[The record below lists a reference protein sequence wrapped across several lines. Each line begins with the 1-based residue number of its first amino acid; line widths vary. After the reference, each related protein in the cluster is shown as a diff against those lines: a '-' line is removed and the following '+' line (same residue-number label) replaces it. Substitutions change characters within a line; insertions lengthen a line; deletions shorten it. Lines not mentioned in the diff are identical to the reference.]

1 MARHATLDD
10 EQNLRIPKDASSY
23 EGFQRWVA
31 SGDFPETGRIDYLK
45 GVIEID
51 LSPEDLYTHS
61 APKTAIALTLGKLL
75 VETDLGEIHIDR
87 TRNVSRFTGLSVEPD
102 VVVVLF
108 ESLRAGRVRPVPG
121 ARNQPGRF
129 IAMEGPVDVV
139 VEIVSDGSVKKDTK
153 ILPPLYAQAGVPEMW
168 LVDAR
173 GEELRFE
180 IRALRDGRYK
190 LVEPDAEGWTR
201 SPRLARYFRL
211 CRYSLPDLEGW
222 RFRLEDRLA

>member
-1 MARHATLDD
+1 MADHATLYAD
-10 EQNLRIPKDASSY
+10 QSLRIPEDASTY
-23 EGFQRWVA
+23 EGFQRWVE
-31 SGDFPETGRIDYLK
+31 SVDFPETGRIDYLK
-45 GVIEID
+45 GIIEID
-51 LSPEDLYTHS
+51 MSPEDLYTHS
-61 APKTAIALTLGKLL
+61 APKTAITLTLGKLL

-129 IAMEGPVDVV
+129 IAVEGPVDVV
-139 VEIVSDGSVKKDTK
+139 VEIVSDSSVKKDTK
-153 ILPPLYAQAGVPEMW
+153 TLPPLYAQAGVPEMW

-173 GEELRFE
+173 GKDLRFE
-180 IRALRDGRYK
+180 IRTLRDGRYK
-190 LVEPDAEGWTR
+190 LVEADAEGWIR
-201 SPRLARYFRL
+201 SPRLNRRFRL